1 MSLKSDTKT
10 PEKRVYVRHICEAEI
25 EWAYFNTVKYYN
37 AKLVNFSRG
46 GVCIETTHD
55 ITPGA
60 TVILRLGKVLSSM
73 GESVNHE
80 YPRLVSLGEVAWCT
94 KINGRHITNFGAGVR
109 YPITA

>member
-10 PEKRVYVRHICEAEI
+10 PERRVFVRHNCEAEI
-25 EWAYFNTVKYYN
+25 EWAYFNTARYFN
-37 AKLVNFSRG
+37 AKLLNFSRG
-46 GVCIETTHD
+46 GVYIETTHD

-60 TVILRLGKVLSSM
+60 TIIIRLGKILSSM

-80 YPRLVSLGEVAWCT
+80 YPRLVSLGEVTWHT
-94 KINGRHITNFGAGVR
+94 KILERHNASWKAGVR